1 MKQILELLIIAEIAQ
16 LKDWL
21 NFASKE
27 NITKEIII
35 KTLTEQI
42 KTLKNKLLTIN
53 KNNKMHKITDL
64 GNFNVPDDIIRENY
78 EPQIEKEIEVN
89 CENCKCDDS
98 IVCKNCKDIDK
109 FIK

>member
-1 MKQILELLIIAEIAQ
+1 MKKILELLMIAEIAQ
-16 LKDWL
+16 LKDWF

-42 KTLKNKLLTIN
+42 KTVKNKLLTIN
-53 KNNKMHKITDL
+53 KNNIMHKITDL
-64 GNFNVPDDIIRENY
+64 CNFNVSDDIISENY
-78 EPQIEKEIEVN
+78 NPQIEEEVEVN

-98 IVCKNCKDIDK
+98 LVCKNCKDFDK

>member
-1 MKQILELLIIAEIAQ
+1 MEKIAELLWIAEIEQ
-16 LKDWL
+16 LTALFD
-21 NFASKE
+21 FVSEE

-35 KTLTEQI
+35 KALAEQI
-42 KTLKNKLLTIN
+42 ETLKSKFSIIN

-64 GNFNVPDDIIRENY
+64 GNFNVSDEIIRENY
-78 EPQIEKEIEVN
+78 EPQIDEEVEVN

-98 IVCKNCKDIDK
+98 IVCKNCKDFNK

>member
-1 MKQILELLIIAEIAQ
+1 MEKITELLMIAEIEK
-16 LKDWL
+16 LKNWF

-35 KTLTEQI
+35 EALTERI
-42 KTLKNKLLTIN
+42 KTLKNKLLIIN

-64 GNFNVPDDIIRENY
+64 GNFIVSDEISMENY
-78 EPQIEKEIEVN
+78 NPQLEEEVEVN

-98 IVCKNCKDIDK
+98 IVCKNCKNFNK